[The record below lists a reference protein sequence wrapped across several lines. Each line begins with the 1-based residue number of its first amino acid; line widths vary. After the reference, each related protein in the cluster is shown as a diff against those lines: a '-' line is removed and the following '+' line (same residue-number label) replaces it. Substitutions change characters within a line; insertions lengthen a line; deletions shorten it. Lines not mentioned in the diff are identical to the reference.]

1 MARRTVQGDAGAR
14 RPASRLASRPASRPA
29 SRLASRLALAA
40 LVTMAVASACAGG
53 AGDGAAG
60 GGERFQPLAVGAPA
74 PAYAVRTLDGD
85 TVRVGA
91 GTAAD
96 GSGGPTLLNIWATWC
111 GPCKRE
117 FPELERI
124 HRAHSADGLRIVAV
138 SIDLGEDAPVA
149 AFVREHGATFII
161 GRDVTGA
168 VQDRFQSM
176 GVPESYLIA
185 ADGTLLWRHVG
196 ELPANDAGL
205 RAALE
210 RAGL

>member
-1 MARRTVQGDAGAR
+1 MRGALALGALLALSATAACRGNGGGDAAD
-14 RPASRLASRPASRPA
+14 
-29 SRLASRLALAA
+29 
-40 LVTMAVASACAGG
+40 AGR
-53 AGDGAAG
+53 
-60 GGERFQPLAVGAPA
+60 GERFQPLAVGRPA

-85 TVRVGA
+85 TVRVGPA
-91 GTAAD
+91 GQGD
-96 GSGGPTLLNIWATWC
+96 GVPTLLNVWATWC

-124 HRAHSADGLRIVAV
+124 HRAHSASGLRIVAV

-149 AFVREHGATFII
+149 DFVREHGATFTI
-161 GRDVTGA
+161 GRDLTGT
-168 VQDRFQSM
+168 VQDRYQSI
-176 GVPESYLIA
+176 GVPESYLVA

-196 ELPANDAGL
+196 ELPANDPGL